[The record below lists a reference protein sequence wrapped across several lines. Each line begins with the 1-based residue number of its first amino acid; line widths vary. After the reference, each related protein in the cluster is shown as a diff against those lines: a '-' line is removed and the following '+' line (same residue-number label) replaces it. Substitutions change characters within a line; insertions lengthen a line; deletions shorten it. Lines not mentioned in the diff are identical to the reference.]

1 MRGSRPLGGSAIA
14 SVIFWTGAALLGATI
29 ISGLIEPVATL
40 GRLVPLDP
48 NEGWNAFFAQIAMRG
63 GDLYPAPGSDIVNN
77 YPPLSFYIVG
87 LLGRLLGDN
96 IVAGRVLALAG
107 MLVVAGN
114 VYLWLCA
121 AGSGLR
127 IACLGAGLFAAFA
140 VTYARSYAGM
150 DDPQWLAHAIMT
162 SGLVVLWRG
171 NASARAI
178 ALGALLIQAGGW
190 TKHLLI
196 PLPIAITWW
205 LLRRSRAAFWTWIAW
220 SALLLAAI
228 GLLVWWLYG
237 AAFFDGLLATRE
249 YSLHQAIKET
259 RRALYGFA
267 PLIALSL
274 LLLPIARGSEP
285 REFAVAYVIAAAA
298 VAAAAAGGSGVD
310 INAFFDLLIAAS
322 MCSALAVES
331 FWRLPLPGSPR
342 KFEAGPALALLLGIY
357 LCVYAVR
364 LWPETLR
371 NLRGL
376 DALEQETLAAT
387 RLIAEQGRGRT
398 ACEEA
403 ELCYWAKNEFMLD
416 FFNYGQRLKLGRQPV
431 TPCAS
436 VLDGRYIPLLQL
448 NPKHG
453 HKPGLLPQACDALIE
468 RNYRPVSVSSLGVI
482 LAAAQ
487 PANPET

>member
-1 MRGSRPLGGSAIA
+1 MA
-14 SVIFWTGAALLGATI
+14 SLTYWIGAALLGATI
-29 ISGLIEPVATL
+29 ICGLIEPVATL
-40 GRLVPLDP
+40 WRLVPLDP
-48 NEGWNAFFAQIAMRG
+48 NEGWNAFFTQIAMRG
-63 GDLYPAPGSDIVNN
+63 GELYPAPGSAIVNN

-87 LLGRLLGDN
+87 PLGRMLGDN
-96 IVAGRVLALAG
+96 IIAGRVVALAS
-107 MLVVAGN
+107 MLLVAVN
-114 VYLWLCA
+114 VYLWLRA
-121 AGSGLR
+121 AGSPSR
-127 IACLGAGLFAAFA
+127 IAWLGAGLFAAFA

-162 SGLVVLWRG
+162 TGLVVLWRG

-220 SALLLAAI
+220 SVLLLAAI
-228 GLLVWWLYG
+228 GVWVWWLYG
-237 AAFFDGLLATRE
+237 TAFFDGLLSTRE

-259 RRALYGFA
+259 RRALYGFT
-267 PLIALSL
+267 PIIALSL
-274 LLLPIARGSEP
+274 LLLPMARGSEP
-285 REFAVAYVIAAAA
+285 REFAVAYVIGAAA

-310 INAFFDLLIAAS
+310 INAFFDLMIAAS
-322 MCSALAVES
+322 LCTALAVES
-331 FWRLPLPGSPR
+331 LWRLRLPGSLR
-342 KFEAGPALALLLGIY
+342 ESEVGPALALLLGIY
-357 LCVYAVR
+357 LSVYAVR

-371 NLRGL
+371 DLRGL

-387 RLIAEQGRGRT
+387 RLIADRGGGRS
-398 ACEEA
+398 ACEEP
-403 ELCYWAKNEFMLD
+403 ELCYWAKNAFMLD

-436 VLDGRYIPLLQL
+436 ILDGRYIPLIQL

-453 HKPGLLPQACDALIE
+453 HKPGFLPQSCVTLIE
-468 RNYRPVSVSSLGVI
+468 QNYRPVSVSPLGVI

-487 PANPET
+487 PANPP